1 MVESGDCFVW
11 AKVVLKGE
19 KMKKGVEYT
28 GVVTKIAFPNKGEVD
43 CGEDGIAS
51 VKGTLPGQK
60 IKFVVSKK
68 RSGKAQGRLKEIIE
82 KSPMEDVEPNCPH
95 FGDCGGC
102 SYQTMSYENQLKL
115 KEDMVKG
122 ILDNAI
128 KGDYQFE
135 GILGSPVQWG
145 YRRNFLLVT
154 SLRMDLWHLECTRKT
169 VSTTL

>member
-60 IKFVVSKK
+60 VKFVVSKK

-82 KSPMEDVEPNCPH
+82 K
-95 FGDCGGC
+95 
-102 SYQTMSYENQLKL
+102 
-115 KEDMVKG
+115 
-122 ILDNAI
+122 
-128 KGDYQFE
+128 
-135 GILGSPVQWG
+135 
-145 YRRNFLLVT
+145 
-154 SLRMDLWHLECTRKT
+154 
-169 VSTTL
+169 

>member
-60 IKFVVSKK
+60 VKFVVSKK
-68 RSGKAQGRLKEIIE
+68 RSEIGRASCRER
-82 KSPMEDVEPNCPH
+82 V
-95 FGDCGGC
+95 
-102 SYQTMSYENQLKL
+102 
-115 KEDMVKG
+115 
-122 ILDNAI
+122 
-128 KGDYQFE
+128 
-135 GILGSPVQWG
+135 
-145 YRRNFLLVT
+145 
-154 SLRMDLWHLECTRKT
+154 
-169 VSTTL
+169 

>member
-60 IKFVVSKK
+60 VKFVVSKK

-82 KSPMEDVEPNCPH
+82 KSSCQTKGRSVYYPLAHCVRR
-95 FGDCGGC
+95 GGC
-102 SYQTMSYENQLKL
+102 
-115 KEDMVKG
+115 G
-122 ILDNAI
+122 
-128 KGDYQFE
+128 
-135 GILGSPVQWG
+135 
-145 YRRNFLLVT
+145 LVG
-154 SLRMDLWHLECTRKT
+154 
-169 VSTTL
+169 